1 MPPELSVRAATA
13 HNHQRTVQK
22 HDTSSQ
28 YAHPSTDSLDPRTAC
43 KLSALLTH
51 HQAAVVNFDGPSDS
65 PLGDGVRRVTYP
77 RSVSI
82 TENSSMPVIDLRGD
96 KISITMCIT
105 HSSSHKKLPT
115 TKYSP
120 SLLLGLP
127 NETRFK
133 IFNHKYLSI
142 DDLRS
147 LRLVSHE
154 TKELATEVLRRLC
167 FTLLDVLYTTRH
179 DRSTEST
186 RQLTL
191 ILASEFGF
199 FIEGVTFD
207 TLGLNRENRLKEEKH
222 KERRKKEEHE
232 RRKKNALGG
241 LRGKE
246 DVNYSRLE
254 NGRWSDLLS
263 HLYDDLDSIRIPNI
277 KTVYLCQD
285 EDIDHDALEKAPD
298 PELEGRQFIEA
309 RCRSMMEES
318 QILVGETASTLI
330 GKEALKKL
338 LINLW
343 AVLRSK
349 LVDLMVLQG
358 ASGSQRMYDAI
369 VLQNDPSP

>member
-1 MPPELSVRAATA
+1 M
-13 HNHQRTVQK
+13 
-22 HDTSSQ
+22 
-28 YAHPSTDSLDPRTAC
+28 
-43 KLSALLTH
+43 
-51 HQAAVVNFDGPSDS
+51 VNFDGPSDS
-65 PLGDGVRRVTYP
+65 PLGGCVRRVTYP
-77 RSVSI
+77 RLVSI

-127 NETRFK
+127 NETQFK

-154 TKELATEVLRRLC
+154 TKALATEVLGRLC
-167 FTLLDVLYTTRH
+167 FTLLDVLHTTRH

-207 TLGLNRENRLKEEKH
+207 TLGSNRENRLKEEKH

-254 NGRWSDLLS
+254 SISILHHSGDMLQFVKVVFKTTYLKILRLYGTVPGSWYTVASF
-263 HLYDDLDSIRIPNI
+263 HLARARYFVPKLD
-277 KTVYLCQD
+277 Q
-285 EDIDHDALEKAPD
+285 
-298 PELEGRQFIEA
+298 
-309 RCRSMMEES
+309 
-318 QILVGETASTLI
+318 
-330 GKEALKKL
+330 
-338 LINLW
+338 
-343 AVLRSK
+343 
-349 LVDLMVLQG
+349 
-358 ASGSQRMYDAI
+358 
-369 VLQNDPSP
+369 

>member
-1 MPPELSVRAATA
+1 
-13 HNHQRTVQK
+13 
-22 HDTSSQ
+22 
-28 YAHPSTDSLDPRTAC
+28 
-43 KLSALLTH
+43 
-51 HQAAVVNFDGPSDS
+51 
-65 PLGDGVRRVTYP
+65 
-77 RSVSI
+77 
-82 TENSSMPVIDLRGD
+82 MPVIDLRGD

-199 FIEGVTFD
+199 FIEGITFD
-207 TLGLNRENRLKEEKH
+207 TLGSNRENRLKEEKH
-222 KERRKKEEHE
+222 KERRKKKEHE
-232 RRKKNALGG
+232 RRKNNALGG

-254 NGRWSDLLS
+254 SISILHHSGDMLQFVKVVFKITYLKILRLYGTVPGSWYTVASF
-263 HLYDDLDSIRIPNI
+263 HLAPPRYSVPKLD
-277 KTVYLCQD
+277 Q
-285 EDIDHDALEKAPD
+285 
-298 PELEGRQFIEA
+298 
-309 RCRSMMEES
+309 
-318 QILVGETASTLI
+318 
-330 GKEALKKL
+330 
-338 LINLW
+338 
-343 AVLRSK
+343 
-349 LVDLMVLQG
+349 
-358 ASGSQRMYDAI
+358 
-369 VLQNDPSP
+369 